1 MMNRIFSVLLLAAG
15 LMLTGC
21 ASYKNINIEEVK
33 LDKIQL
39 QSTSNAIV
47 ELKCRIDNP
56 ANAKIYLTAVDGFVV
71 RNGANFAQIRLLS
84 SDTLAAKAVSEAV
97 MVFQVELLDPLAL
110 LSMGLNI
117 STWDIK
123 DFEINARTTVKTSTG
138 LRKQIKLKKVP
149 LQNLINK
156 F

>member
-1 MMNRIFSVLLLAAG
+1 
-15 LMLTGC
+15 
-21 ASYKNINIEEVK
+21 
-33 LDKIQL
+33 
-39 QSTSNAIV
+39 
-47 ELKCRIDNP
+47 
-56 ANAKIYLTAVDGFVV
+56 
-71 RNGANFAQIRLLS
+71 
-84 SDTLAAKAVSEAV
+84 